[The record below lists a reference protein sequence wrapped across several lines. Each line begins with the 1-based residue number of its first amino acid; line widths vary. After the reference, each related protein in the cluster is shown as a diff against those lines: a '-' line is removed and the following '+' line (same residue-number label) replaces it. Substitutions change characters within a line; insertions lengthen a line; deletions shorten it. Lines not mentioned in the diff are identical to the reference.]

1 VHIRS
6 QESDRS
12 CIRMLGFLNFLFL
25 LFSDC
30 ILELSDKYSCFI
42 FRYSYI
48 LRNYISRY
56 INKNWEFTLH
66 VCKAITGNA
75 FTNRQDFTI
84 LTFSFIIC
92 CFIYVNGY
100 IVFFITKYCIINMYF
115 YLTCFIY
122 STIYGSWEYCI
133 QRTSK

>member
-84 LTFSFIIC
+84 LTFLSLFVVLYTLMGIL
-92 CFIYVNGY
+92 CFLLQN
-100 IVFFITKYCIINMYF
+100 IV
-115 YLTCFIY
+115 L
-122 STIYGSWEYCI
+122 
-133 QRTSK
+133 